1 MERNKRMAAWDE
13 AARFHGHRCPGLAI
27 GVRIALDYKER
38 IGLRER
44 TEDEEIVALV
54 ETDSCS
60 VDGIQSILGC
70 TAGKGNL
77 RICCRGKHV
86 FTFFQRSSG
95 ESLRYS
101 WKSFGSGE
109 QSREGKADYFLNG
122 PKDALYNVEP
132 ARCSLPS
139 KAAIYVSVP
148 CALCGEPTAE
158 PQLRVREGQLVCREC
173 AGEVVHCG

>member
-1 MERNKRMAAWDE
+1 MTFDERTRLWDE
-13 AARFHGHRCPGLAI
+13 AVRFHGHSCPGLAI

-44 TEDEEIVALV
+44 SEDEEIVTLV

-77 RICCRGKHV
+77 RMARRGKHV

-95 ESLRYS
+95 EGLRYS
-101 WKSFGSGE
+101 WKSSGLEE
-109 QSREGKADYFLNG
+109 QSREAKADYFLNG
-122 PKDALYNVEP
+122 PKDALYSVEP
-132 ARCSLPS
+132 AGCSLPS
-139 KAAIYVSVP
+139 KATIYVSVP

-158 PQLRVREGQLVCREC
+158 PQLRVREGQRVCREC
-173 AGEVVHCG
+173 AGEAVCCE